1 MLLKEPLH
9 CLESRGG
16 HLRSD
21 AALLITHVN
30 NKQQFYL
37 SSELYSLCPVASVF
51 LASPHSIKLIF
62 IKNWEHVVFKN
73 KPGLAAIKLLILE
86 CFILTPTTK
95 IASKTITC

>member
-1 MLLKEPLH
+1 MLKEPLH
-9 CLESRGG
+9 HLESRDG

-30 NKQQFYL
+30 NKQQFYH
-37 SSELYSLCPVASVF
+37 SSELYNLYPVATVF

-73 KPGLAAIKLLILE
+73 KPSLAVIKLLILE
-86 CFILTPTTK
+86 CFILTLMTK